1 MQLPVHPPRPPA
13 LPHNSI
19 CFWDT
24 DSCSKQW
31 LGGSIFLNHFQVL
44 CL

>member
-1 MQLPVHPPRPPA
+1 MQLPVHPPA
-13 LPHNSI
+13 LPHNPI
-19 CFWDT
+19 CFRDT
-24 DSCSKQW
+24 DSRSKQW